1 MSDDELRG
9 DDPLRRVTEAL
20 HVPVAVRPGLAERS
34 RARGRAARRRRIG
47 VSLAGAAA
55 LALMVVWRA
64 PRGDG
69 LEAVTFALRSP
80 PSSPVTLVGDFN
92 DWQAG
97 RLPMH
102 RTADGGAVA
111 TVRLRPGRYR
121 FAYVTA
127 SGEWIPDERAA
138 PVTDDFGRPTSVVTV
153 VAP

>member
-1 MSDDELRG
+1 MSDELRD
-9 DDPLRRVTEAL
+9 DDPLRRMTEAL
-20 HVPVAVRPGLAERS
+20 HAPVAVRPGLMARS
-34 RARGRAARRRRIG
+34 RARARTAQRRRVG

-55 LALMVVWRA
+55 LAVVLVWRT

-69 LEAVTFALRSP
+69 LEAVTFALRAP
-80 PSSPVTLVGDFN
+80 PSTPITLVGDFN
-92 DWQAG
+92 DWQTG
-97 RLPMH
+97 GVPMH
-102 RTADGGAVA
+102 RTADGGAAA

-127 SGEWIPDERAA
+127 GGEWIPDERAA